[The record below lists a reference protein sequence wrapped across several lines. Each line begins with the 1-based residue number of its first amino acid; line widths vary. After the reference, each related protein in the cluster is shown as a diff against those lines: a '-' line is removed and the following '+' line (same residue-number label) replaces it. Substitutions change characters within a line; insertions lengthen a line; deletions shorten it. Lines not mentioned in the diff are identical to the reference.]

1 VIVAASTPL
10 QHMPVSQGRMFWN
23 LRWRII
29 RNAGSLLFGNSR
41 VRLISMVL
49 ASAIICA
56 ALYAGASFGFRLI
69 ARSALNPTSGIIGL
83 IFSAM
88 FFALGI
94 MLVIS
99 SGLILYASL
108 FTGAEAKFLLATP
121 ARADQIFATKF
132 QGAVVFSSWAFLVL
146 GGPILLA
153 YGVRF
158 NVPWYYYA
166 LLPVYFLAYV
176 ILPAAVGAIFC
187 LLIVNYFPRRRKQAF
202 TAMIVLAIIGAAYW
216 IYRLISIGLL
226 RRRSIAAEHK
236 ALEQVFDMFALAQGQ
251 FAPSRWLSRSLMAIA
266 RGDLSAA
273 LMPTLL
279 LWSHA
284 LLLYLLAAYLAKK
297 LYRRGFNRLSENA
310 SSRRIYGTSRLD
322 RLMNFFVCYLDKK
335 TRLLIVKDFRTF
347 RREPAQVGQLA
358 LFAGLM
364 LLCVINIRS
373 FFGADLP
380 LINQYVV
387 SLLNLSATGLLMCAY
402 LGRFVY
408 PLISLEGRKFWIL
421 GLLPLK
427 REQLLWGK
435 FAFAVTMALVLAGG
449 IVLLSDVVLEMQV
462 SAIAIHL
469 FTVAVLSFGLSGLSV
484 GMSAWMP
491 NFRETD
497 PSKIV
502 VGFGGTMFTIASLG
516 YLILAV
522 GAICGPY
529 HAAGARGLFAR
540 DEGYPLW
547 AFVGVPLGLLM
558 AVLAV
563 WLPMR
568 VGARTLRRMEF

>member
-1 VIVAASTPL
+1 VIVAADTSL
-10 QHMPVSQGRMFWN
+10 QRVPVSQGRMFWK

-29 RNAGSLLFGNSR
+29 RNAGSVMFSNSR
-41 VRLISMVL
+41 IRFISMVL

-56 ALYAGASFGFRLI
+56 ALYVGAKFGFKVI
-69 ARSALNPTSGIIGL
+69 ARSNLNPSSGIVGL

-108 FTGAEAKFLLATP
+108 FTGAEAKFLLTTP

-146 GGPILLA
+146 GGPIMLA
-153 YGVRF
+153 YGVTF
-158 NVPWYYYA
+158 SVPWYYYA
-166 LLPVYFLAYV
+166 LLPMYFLAYV
-176 ILPAAVGAIFC
+176 ILPASIGAILC
-187 LLIVNYFPRRRKQAF
+187 LLIVNFFPRRRKQALAWF
-202 TAMIVLAIIGAAYW
+202 ILAAVLGAAWW
-216 IYRLISIGLL
+216 IYRLITIGVL
-226 RRRSIAAEHK
+226 RRRSIRAEHD
-236 ALEQVFDMFALAQGQ
+236 ALEKVFDMFVLAQGQ
-251 FAPSRWLSRSLMAIA
+251 FSPSRWLSRSTLALA
-266 RGDLSAA
+266 RGDLEAA

-279 LWSHA
+279 LLSNA
-284 LLLYLLAAYLAKK
+284 LLFYLAAAYLAKK

-322 RLMNFFVCYLDKK
+322 RVMNFLVCYLDKK

-402 LGRFVY
+402 LARFVY

-449 IVLLSDVVLEMQV
+449 IVLLSDVVLDMQV

-502 VGFGGTMFTIASLG
+502 VGFGGTMFTIASLA
-516 YLILAV
+516 YLVLAV
-522 GAICGPY
+522 GGICGPY
-529 HAAGARGLFAR
+529 HLAGARGLFAR
-540 DEGYPLW
+540 EQGYPIW
-547 AFVGVPLGLLM
+547 AFAGVPAGVLL
-558 AVLAV
+558 AALAV

-568 VGARTLRRMEF
+568 AGARTLRKMEF

>member
-1 VIVAASTPL
+1 MIVAANAAV
-10 QHMPVSQGRMFWN
+10 QRAPVPQGWLFWN

-29 RNAGSLLFGNSR
+29 RNAGSLLFDNSR
-41 VRLISMVL
+41 VRLISMLL

-56 ALYAGASFGFRLI
+56 ALFAGARFGFSLIAGSQLNYAGDI
-69 ARSALNPTSGIIGL
+69 VGL
-83 IFSAM
+83 IFSTM
-88 FFALGI
+88 FFTLGV
-94 MLVIS
+94 MLVLS

-108 FTGAEAKFLLATP
+108 FTGAEAKFLLTTP

-146 GGPILLA
+146 GGPILIA
-153 YGVRF
+153 YGVTFR
-158 NVPWYYYA
+158 VPWFFYM
-166 LLPVYFLAYV
+166 LLPVYFLAFV
-176 ILPAAVGAIFC
+176 VLAGAAGAILC
-187 LLIVNYFPRRRKQAF
+187 TLIVNFFPRRRRQALVGL
-202 TAMIVLAIIGAAYW
+202 IVLLVLAAGYW
-216 IYRLISIGLL
+216 IYRIIRIGMS
-226 RRRSIAAEHK
+226 RRGGVTQDRD
-236 ALEQVFDMFALAQGQ
+236 ALEQIFDMFTLAQGE
-251 FAPSRWLSRSLMAIA
+251 FAPSRWLSRGLTAIA
-266 RGDLSAA
+266 RGDVPAA
-273 LMPTLL
+273 ILPTTL

-284 LLLYLLAAYLAKK
+284 LLLYVVAAYLAKK

-310 SSRRIYGTSRLD
+310 SSKHIYGASRLD
-322 RLMNFFVCYLDKK
+322 RLMNFLVGYLDKK

-347 RREPAQVGQLA
+347 RREPAQVGQLL

-449 IVLLSDVVLEMQV
+449 IVLISDLVLEMPF
-462 SAIAIHL
+462 SAVAVHL

-491 NFRETD
+491 NFKETD

-502 VGFGGTMFTIASLG
+502 VGFGGTMFTIASLA
-516 YLILAV
+516 YLIVAV
-522 GAICGPY
+522 VGICAPY
-529 HAAGARGLFAR
+529 HIAGAQGYFMRQ
-540 DEGYPLW
+540 EGYPIW
-547 AFVGVPLGLLM
+547 AYAGVPLGIVM
-558 AVLAV
+558 ALLAV

-568 VGARTLRRMEF
+568 AGARTLRGMEF